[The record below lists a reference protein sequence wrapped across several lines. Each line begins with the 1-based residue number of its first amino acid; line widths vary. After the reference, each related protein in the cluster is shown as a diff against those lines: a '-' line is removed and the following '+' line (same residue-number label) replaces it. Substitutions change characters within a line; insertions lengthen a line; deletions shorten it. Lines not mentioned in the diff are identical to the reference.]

1 MLFAYK
7 QMQKYFEGCKMK
19 TKLFAALL
27 SALFISACALTPRSN
42 ASNPITNPLGDSP
55 AASANSNASGNSQ
68 DIIVQKVDKDDVRA
82 IIQQEKMLAL
92 DNSENELSFSAV
104 GEGIAPLNTVSAAQA
119 LALAKRAAITDA
131 YRQLAS
137 KLYGV
142 KINGKDTVKDAMLGS
157 STITAQVNGLIKN
170 ASVIDESFNQGLYRV
185 NVELKIDTNK
195 WKELFAY

>member
-27 SALFISACALTPRSN
+27 AALFVSACTLTPRSN
-42 ASNPITNPLGDSP
+42 ASNPITNPLGDAP
-55 AASANSNASGNSQ
+55 AASAKSNASSNSQ
-68 DIIVQKVDKDDVRA
+68 DIIVQKVDKDDVRE

-170 ASVIDESFNQGLYRV
+170 ASVIDESFSQGLYRV

>member
-1 MLFAYK
+1 MKKELML
-7 QMQKYFEGCKMK
+7 
-19 TKLFAALL
+19 TLFLAFLV
-27 SALFISACALTPRSN
+27 SACVVTPRSLRDN
-42 ASNPITNPLGDSP
+42 PASNNFNPLGAPLSGTNLSP
-55 AASANSNASGNSQ
+55 ANSQ
-68 DIIVQKVDKDDVRA
+68 DIIVQKVDKDDVRD
-82 IIQQEKMLAL
+82 IIQQEKLLSL
-92 DNSENELSFSAV
+92 DSSENELSFTAV
-104 GEGIAPLNTVSAAQA
+104 GEGIAPLNTVSSAQA

-170 ASVIDESFNQGLYRV
+170 ASIIEENFNQGLYRV
-185 NVELKIDTNK
+185 NLELKIDADK

>member
-1 MLFAYK
+1 
-7 QMQKYFEGCKMK
+7 MQKYFEGCKMK

>member
-1 MLFAYK
+1 MKNLVLFVTAA
-7 QMQKYFEGCKMK
+7 FIVGGCAVPKS
-19 TKLFAALL
+19 TAGNSSAVNRISNATPSTQSTGTTSNSLL
-27 SALFISACALTPRSN
+27 SSFSRGN
-42 ASNPITNPLGDSP
+42 DNPDVV
-55 AASANSNASGNSQ
+55 
-68 DIIVQKVDKDDVRA
+68 VQKVDKDDVRD
-82 IIQQEKMLAL
+82 IIRQEKMLAL
-92 DNSENELSFSAV
+92 DSSENELTFGAV
-104 GEGIAPLNTVSAAQA
+104 GEGIAPMNTVSSAQA
-119 LALAKRAAITDA
+119 LALAKRAAVADA

-185 NVELKIDTNK
+185 NVELKIDVSK